1 MALPPPMMSA
11 AQSRSGAVA
20 VRTTQ
25 VGLPVALRID
35 PRKLQGDPQA
45 LADEI
50 LRLSR
55 LAAMRAQVEI
65 RRQLVEQ
72 GTDPQVIRYA
82 QLPTEDDLHDF
93 EELNERAQDEQS
105 GDGWL
110 RPV

>member
-65 RRQLVEQ
+65 RRNSSSRALIRRSSGMRSCPPRTICTISKNSTSVHRTNSPV
-72 GTDPQVIRYA
+72 TD
-82 QLPTEDDLHDF
+82 
-93 EELNERAQDEQS
+93 
-105 GDGWL
+105 G
-110 RPV
+110 